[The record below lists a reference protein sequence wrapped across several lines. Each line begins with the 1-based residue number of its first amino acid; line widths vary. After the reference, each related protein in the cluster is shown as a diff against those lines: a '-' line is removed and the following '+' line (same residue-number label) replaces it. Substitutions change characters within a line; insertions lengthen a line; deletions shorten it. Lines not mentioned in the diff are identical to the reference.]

1 MGSCFAISLPDCR
14 SSAQTV
20 ANPPCSLV
28 PLVLP
33 IISRSQAKP
42 PPKYL
47 TNTHLFGKRIF
58 AKLVN
63 VPHVPLCY
71 LIHYDRAHDAHGAHV
86 FSGLKECLFLLHYK
100 PTNASSRDNVIPTQS
115 ATVTIGPGRN
125 IRPEHT
131 PIHIFGLFGSQNS

>member
-33 IISRSQAKP
+33 FISRSQAKP